1 MIAARTCRKSSQR
14 GILCLVAAD
23 FRSADAAAGNR
34 PRSLRFPLADL
45 AEQLEAFGQAFPAAI
60 GDRAGLGFAAAG
72 QGARLRLPLLAPRL
86 QPGEALPAYASRLP
100 GPPER
105 CAVLLLRAGAMAFG
119 YWDAEALVD
128 HKAVRRY
135 VVRGHGKAQSLHRKT
150 RGKSRYGARLRLQ
163 NWQRLLRETN
173 ARLAAAFADHGE
185 PERIFLGIPVRV
197 MADLW
202 AADPAPPF
210 ARDDARCQRLPV
222 YVHRPDHAELLRI
235 HGWLRHGRLEF
246 PPPG

>member
-1 MIAARTCRKSSQR
+1 M
-14 GILCLVAAD
+14 
-23 FRSADAAAGNR
+23 

-45 AEQLEAFGQAFPAAI
+45 AEQLEAFGQAFPNATS
-60 GDRAGLGFAAAG
+60 DRRGLGFADADR
-72 QGARLRLPLLAPRL
+72 GARLRLPLLAPRL
-86 QPGEALPAYASRLP
+86 LPAESLTAYASRLP

-119 YWDAEALVD
+119 YWDEGTLVD

-135 VVRGHGKAQSLHRKT
+135 VVRGHGKAQTLHRKT

-173 ARLAAAFADHGE
+173 ARLAAAFAGFGE
-185 PERIFLGIPVRV
+185 PERIFLGAPVRV
-197 MADLW
+197 LADLW
-202 AADPAPPF
+202 ATDPAPPF

-222 YVHRPDHAELLRI
+222 HVHRPDHAELLRI
-235 HGWLRHGRLEF
+235 HGWLRFGRLEL
-246 PPPG
+246 PPG